1 MRACVYVCVRVRARA
16 RARVCVCVC
25 VCACVC
31 VRVYACVRAH
41 TCIYACVGKYLSL
54 SLSLLSLSL
63 SLSLSPPHTP
73 LHPANNVSLA
83 SPQCNL
89 AEMRGG
95 WCEVLCDCHQSWQL
109 FWAQNTSF
117 YAGTNSLLPS
127 YGAGQV
133 ALRDRFH
140 LAESPSS
147 GSRKSNENLLQSLE
161 VGFKRCRLSFLKG
174 MGEGGL
180 RLQVC
185 CVLLPPPPPPLPIPP
200 PLPSF

>member
-1 MRACVYVCVRVRARA
+1 MCARA
-16 RARVCVCVC
+16 RARMY
-25 VCACVC
+25 ACVC
-31 VRVYACVRAH
+31 VRACVCTRACALIPVYMH
-41 TCIYACVGKYLSL
+41 VLANISL
-54 SLSLLSLSL
+54 SLF
-63 SLSLSPPHTP
+63 PPP
-73 LHPANNVSLA
+73 PRPHPANNVSLA

-161 VGFKRCRLSFLKG
+161 VGFKRCRLSFPKGMGEGGLRLFFLKG

-185 CVLLPPPPPPLPIPP
+185 CVLLPPPLPIPP
-200 PLPSF
+200 PLPLPSF